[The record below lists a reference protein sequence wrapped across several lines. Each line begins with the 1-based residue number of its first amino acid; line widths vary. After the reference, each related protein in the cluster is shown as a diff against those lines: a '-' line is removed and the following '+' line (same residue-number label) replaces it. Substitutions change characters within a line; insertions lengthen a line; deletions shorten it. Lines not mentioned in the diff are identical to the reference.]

1 MNRQCEVDVKLSN
14 GLVLPRGT
22 HIGVAA
28 GANALDEALF
38 ENAGEFDG
46 FRFERLRAQPGNDAK
61 YQFVTTHNTD
71 QLHWGVGSHACPGR
85 FFAAYE
91 IKMLLAKIL
100 LDYDFKLE
108 SSQGPAG
115 QRPMDIKRDIRVIPN
130 PMAEV
135 SFRNRQSK

>member
-28 GANALDEALF
+28 GANALDSKLF
-38 ENAGEFDG
+38 ENVDHFDG
-46 FRFERLRAQPGNDAK
+46 FRFERLRSLPGNDAK
-61 YQFVTTHNTD
+61 YQFVTTHDTD
-71 QLHWGVGSHACPGR
+71 QLHWGVGTHACPGR

-100 LDYDFKLE
+100 LQYDIRLE
-108 SSQGPAG
+108 GLRDSEL
-115 QRPMDIKRDIRVIPN
+115 QRPPDIKRDIRVIPN
-130 PMAEV
+130 PVAEV
-135 SFRNRQSK
+135 SFRNRQFK